1 MMVPLVVRVLPL
13 WKLGDKMLLFVLSF
27 AYLWIYEGDS
37 LFNGLSEGTVI
48 TRDSVFVGNEIEEF
62 SWESSGFVSD
72 IVRVGDDIYFS
83 VSDAGIIVRMR
94 DDGKTDTV
102 LTREGNLVSLGK
114 KGNVL
119 LAGLS
124 PAGKLFFIKD
134 SKIVDSLDAPSDNV
148 YCMFEFA
155 GLFLIGTGPE
165 GKVYKLA
172 GDKEFEE
179 YFKTQAASVTR
190 WLVKDKNL
198 FLGTSNPGLI
208 YRIDKNNE
216 GKIYYDPGFEEVNGL
231 GYCGDT
237 LCISGLLP
245 GQGESVGGIKFYLKN
260 REYEVYMGTPIL
272 CGEVANLKFYAG
284 ESEDGQLGE
293 FHRSGFNIVADLD
306 EPKVTALQE
315 IDNDI
320 WIGSGYPAKVYKL
333 TGKRLKEGEY
343 ISSVFKGGVS
353 VIWGNLDYEG
363 KGDIDFF
370 IRGGK
375 KEEVDSSWS
384 KWESIDKHIE
394 LEEPFIQWKAV
405 LKQDK
410 AYLKG
415 VRVSYGKQNSPP
427 SIREIKV
434 LPPKIGAG
442 KMDEGSTIMGP
453 IPPEDKERLRSMGF
467 YIPEDAY
474 VIGEGLRCIYWQA
487 DDPDNDQ
494 LVFDVYVSR
503 DSKSWDEMELG
514 LSGNSYFINT
524 SAYPD
529 GYYYIKLIARD
540 DLDQPNSLKTEKK
553 VSFLV
558 DHTPPTF
565 KEIEKKS
572 IRDSVLVSGTV
583 TDELS
588 SIISVMYSTAETQ
601 KTLWKRARAEDE
613 LFDEKEEKFS
623 FKVDKKEKYGAIR
636 VVDRNDNSR
645 VVRIEF

>member
-1 MMVPLVVRVLPL
+1 LMVPLVVRVLPL

-306 EPKVTALQE
+306 EP
-315 IDNDI
+315 
-320 WIGSGYPAKVYKL
+320 
-333 TGKRLKEGEY
+333 GK
-343 ISSVFKGGVS
+343 
-353 VIWGNLDYEG
+353 D
-363 KGDIDFF
+363 
-370 IRGGK
+370 
-375 KEEVDSSWS
+375 
-384 KWESIDKHIE
+384 
-394 LEEPFIQWKAV
+394 
-405 LKQDK
+405 
-410 AYLKG
+410 
-415 VRVSYGKQNSPP
+415 
-427 SIREIKV
+427 
-434 LPPKIGAG
+434 
-442 KMDEGSTIMGP
+442 
-453 IPPEDKERLRSMGF
+453 
-467 YIPEDAY
+467 
-474 VIGEGLRCIYWQA
+474 
-487 DDPDNDQ
+487 
-494 LVFDVYVSR
+494 
-503 DSKSWDEMELG
+503 
-514 LSGNSYFINT
+514 
-524 SAYPD
+524 
-529 GYYYIKLIARD
+529 
-540 DLDQPNSLKTEKK
+540 
-553 VSFLV
+553 
-558 DHTPPTF
+558 
-565 KEIEKKS
+565 
-572 IRDSVLVSGTV
+572 
-583 TDELS
+583 
-588 SIISVMYSTAETQ
+588 
-601 KTLWKRARAEDE
+601 
-613 LFDEKEEKFS
+613 
-623 FKVDKKEKYGAIR
+623 
-636 VVDRNDNSR
+636 
-645 VVRIEF
+645 